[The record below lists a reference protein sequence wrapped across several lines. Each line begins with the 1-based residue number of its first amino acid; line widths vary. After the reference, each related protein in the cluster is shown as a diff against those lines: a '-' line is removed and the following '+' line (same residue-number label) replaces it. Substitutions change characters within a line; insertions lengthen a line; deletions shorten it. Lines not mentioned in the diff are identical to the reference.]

1 MTAEYKTQVR
11 WRVVVR
17 EEAWPAQHLFDEEWL
32 KDARVSDTDIVRCDS
47 PETEELTVADSISEF
62 SRFPNPSMSIL
73 VLVPRKSAPE
83 LEQRW
88 DGEVESFIAS
98 VGLLRAFQKTNP
110 ARDYSCYNLLYW
122 ALNNRSH
129 GVGFECLQVPV
140 QSKRPSQ
147 GTLQNIAVQWIIPH
161 KAPLF
166 MLETC
171 LRAVG
176 DSRGSADIVSVC
188 FDEEVTDEHH
198 ELAERFPWVEFYRS
212 EPHSNGPYVS
222 RERLVRSSPTPIV
235 FFQDSDDAPALSRR
249 QALLS
254 EMLESSADL
263 IGSHELLVSEV
274 WRKVVAIR
282 YPLDASSALGALD
295 GHTLLL
301 PTSAGRRD
309 AIKAAGGF
317 STIRTF
323 NSDLEFEYRAFFFL
337 KLRNVDEFL
346 YIRRLRA
353 GSLTQAPETGILSPV
368 RQAHSAAL
376 RNDFERIKRKE
387 LALEDS
393 ALKTQHRSDFEDI
406 RIDKLLRRR
415 SLRRFWTRAW
425 RRVAKRSL
433 QA

>member
-1 MTAEYKTQVR
+1 VTAEDKIQVT

-17 EEAWPAQHLFDEEWL
+17 GEASPRLHVFDEGWL
-32 KDARVSDTDIVRCDS
+32 LDSRIGDADIVRCDS
-47 PETEELTVADSISEF
+47 AGTEDLSVADSISEF

-73 VLVPRKSAPE
+73 ILVPRKPAPE
-83 LEQRW
+83 LEQSW
-88 DGEVESFIAS
+88 DGEVASFVVS
-98 VGLLRAFQKTNP
+98 VGLLRAFKKTKP
-110 ARDYSCYNLLYW
+110 AGDYSLYNLLYW
-122 ALNNRSH
+122 ALNSRSH
-129 GVGFECLQVPV
+129 GVGFECLQVPT
-140 QSKRPSQ
+140 QSKRPR
-147 GTLQNIAVQWIIPH
+147 QNTVQSIAVQWIIPH

-198 ELAERFPWVEFYRS
+198 ELAERFPWAEFYRS
-212 EPHSNGPYVS
+212 EPHSNGPYVG
-222 RERLVRSSPTPIV
+222 RERLVRSSPTPILL
-235 FFQDSDDAPALSRR
+235 FQDSDDAPTLSRR
-249 QALLS
+249 QVLLS
-254 EMLESSADL
+254 EMLQSGADL

-274 WRKVVAIR
+274 WRKVMAVR
-282 YPLDASSALGALD
+282 YPLNASAALAALD

-301 PTSAGRRD
+301 PTAAGRRD

-337 KLRNVDEFL
+337 RLRNVDEFL
-346 YIRRLRA
+346 YLRRLRA
-353 GSLTQAPETGILSPV
+353 GSLTQAPETGILSPA

-387 LALEDS
+387 LALENS
-393 ALKTQHRSDFEDI
+393 ILKTQHRSDLGDI
-406 RIDKLLRRR
+406 RIDKLPPRR
-415 SLRRFWTRAW
+415 SLPRFWAGA
-425 RRVAKRSL
+425 RRRLANP
-433 QA
+433 

>member
-1 MTAEYKTQVR
+1 VTAEDKNQVA
-11 WRVVVR
+11 WRVVVLGDTSPSQR
-17 EEAWPAQHLFDEEWL
+17 LFDEGWL
-32 KDARVSDTDIVRCDS
+32 LDSRVSDTDIVRCDS
-47 PETEELTVADSISEF
+47 AGTEDLSVADSISEF
-62 SRFPNPSMSIL
+62 SRFPNQAMSIL
-73 VLVPRKSAPE
+73 ILVPRKSAPE
-83 LEQRW
+83 LEQSW
-88 DGEVESFIAS
+88 DGEVGSFIAS
-98 VGLLRAFQKTNP
+98 VGLLRAFKKTNP
-110 ARDYSCYNLLYW
+110 AEDCSCYNLLYW

-129 GVGFECLQVPV
+129 AVGFECLQVPI
-140 QSKRPSQ
+140 QSKGFYQ
-147 GTLQNIAVQWIIPH
+147 GTLQDISVQWIIPH

-188 FDEEVTDEHH
+188 LDEEVTDDHR
-198 ELAERFPWVEFYRS
+198 ELAMRFPWAEFYRS
-212 EPHSNGPYVS
+212 EPHSSGPYVS
-222 RERLVRSSPTPIV
+222 RERFIRSGATPV
-235 FFQDSDDAPALSRR
+235 VLFQDSDDAPTLSRR
-249 QALLS
+249 GVLLA
-254 EMLESSADL
+254 ELLESGADL

-282 YPLDASSALGALD
+282 YPLDASAALAALD

-353 GSLTQAPETGILSPV
+353 GSLTQAPETGILSPA
-368 RQAHSAAL
+368 REAHSASL
-376 RNDFERIKRKE
+376 RKDFERIKRKE

-393 ALKTQHRSDFEDI
+393 ALKTQHRSDFEEI
-406 RIDKLLRRR
+406 RIDRLRPRR
-415 SLRRFWTRAW
+415 SLSRVWRSARRFVGSVRGRT
-425 RRVAKRSL
+425 
-433 QA
+433 

>member
-1 MTAEYKTQVR
+1 
-11 WRVVVR
+11 
-17 EEAWPAQHLFDEEWL
+17 
-32 KDARVSDTDIVRCDS
+32 
-47 PETEELTVADSISEF
+47 
-62 SRFPNPSMSIL
+62 MSIL
-73 VLVPRKSAPE
+73 ILVPRKSAPD
-83 LEQRW
+83 LEQSW
-88 DGEVESFIAS
+88 DGEVASFIVS
-98 VGLLRAFQKTNP
+98 VGLLRAFKKTKP
-110 ARDYSCYNLLYW
+110 AEEYSCYNLLYW

-129 GVGFECLQVPV
+129 GVGFECLQVPIE
-140 QSKRPSQ
+140 SKRPRKN
-147 GTLQNIAVQWIIPH
+147 TLQNIAVQWIIPH

-188 FDEEVTDEHH
+188 FNEEVTDEHH
-198 ELAERFPWVEFYRS
+198 ALAERFPWAEFYRS
-212 EPHSNGPYVS
+212 EPHSNGPYVG

-235 FFQDSDDAPALSRR
+235 LFQDSDDAPTWSRR
-249 QALLS
+249 KVLLS
-254 EMLESSADL
+254 ETLESGADL

-274 WRKVVAIR
+274 WRKVMAIR
-282 YPLDASSALGALD
+282 YPLDASAALAALD

-301 PTSAGRRD
+301 PTCAGRRD

-353 GSLTQAPETGILSPV
+353 GSLTQAPETGILSPA

-376 RNDFERIKRKE
+376 RSDFERVKRNE
-387 LALEDS
+387 LAPEDS
-393 ALKTQHRSDFEDI
+393 VLKTQHRSDLEEI
-406 RIDKLLRRR
+406 RIDKLPRRR
-415 SLRRFWTRAW
+415 SLQRFRTSA
-425 RRVAKRSL
+425 
-433 QA
+433 